1 MVEPSAEIMQSSYHE
16 PTPST
21 NDLRELYPL
30 FLTQLMGVHVG
41 PPGPRMKK
49 HKFEI
54 FLIYFSKNYIYFLF
68 LIILHVCIIFFKI
81 IIKKKV
87 KTN

>member
-1 MVEPSAEIMQSSYHE
+1 MVEPSAEIMQSSYIMNPLHQQMI
-16 PTPST
+16 
-21 NDLRELYPL
+21 LRELYPL

-54 FLIYFSKNYIYFLF
+54 FLIYFSKNYIYLLF
-68 LIILHVCIIFFKI
+68 LIILHVCKIFLKI
-81 IIKKKV
+81 IIKKK
-87 KTN
+87 